1 MKYLVAVLMLV
12 GTVYSA
18 EVVAL
23 GEKYKS
29 ATKCQACHNHLVQEW
44 KHSWHSKS
52 HYKNDEYFQ
61 ATVDYVSKKTHK
73 SLNGVMIECATC
85 HNPRIS
91 VINTDE
97 AYEIDAVLGL
107 DKGSKVEK
115 AVDDKTISEGINCVV
130 CHNIDK
136 IHDNLDATHRGMD
149 RVEWLKSG
157 VMSGPYGDANSPYH
171 TTEYRDFMNKN
182 SNQLCFVCH
191 ANDHTA
197 IKGDIFINMQAEYK
211 NSQEK
216 CVDCHM
222 GTKKDL
228 YASTLRIDHG
238 KPKKREIREH
248 GFMGAHTAAMWQD
261 ALHVSAKK
269 VGSDLEVT
277 LKNDLP
283 HNLPSG
289 FGSREILVE
298 VTYTKSGKVLSN
310 STVSLT
316 RHYLNKYNNPTV
328 AHTAEKYSA
337 DVSVPAKGEK
347 SLRVKLNK
355 EANGAIITVSYRLV
369 NDEVRGMLKLKDPIW
384 SQKMQISKVSV
395 TF

>member
-1 MKYLVAVLMLV
+1 
-12 GTVYSA
+12 
-18 EVVAL
+18 
-23 GEKYKS
+23 
-29 ATKCQACHNHLVQEW
+29 
-44 KHSWHSKS
+44 
-52 HYKNDEYFQ
+52 
-61 ATVDYVSKKTHK
+61 
-73 SLNGVMIECATC
+73 
-85 HNPRIS
+85 
-91 VINTDE
+91 
-97 AYEIDAVLGL
+97 
-107 DKGSKVEK
+107 
-115 AVDDKTISEGINCVV
+115 
-130 CHNIDK
+130 
-136 IHDNLDATHRGMD
+136 MD